1 MDLLVQ
7 AILPFVLLYKYW
19 AIFIITFL
27 ASLAIPVPAGTL
39 LIASAAFASQGYF
52 NLFTLLIVVILAN
65 LIGDNISYWMA
76 RLYGEKVLS
85 KIYFI
90 KKILNSKNFNI
101 IERNISKRPGFVIIL
116 SRFEVIS
123 TLTINFICGLG
134 RTTFKKFMI
143 YEIIGTFS
151 SVLFYAIIG
160 YSFGDSWQAV
170 SKLIGN
176 FTILLFSLIA
186 LGISLFWKKIVN
198 RLNKNL

>member
-1 MDLLVQ
+1 
-7 AILPFVLLYKYW
+7 
-19 AIFIITFL
+19 
-27 ASLAIPVPAGTL
+27 
-39 LIASAAFASQGYF
+39 
-52 NLFTLLIVVILAN
+52 
-65 LIGDNISYWMA
+65 
-76 RLYGEKVLS
+76 
-85 KIYFI
+85 
-90 KKILNSKNFNI
+90 
-101 IERNISKRPGFVIIL
+101 
-116 SRFEVIS
+116 
-123 TLTINFICGLG
+123 
-134 RTTFKKFMI
+134 MI